1 MNGLIADRQTDGRL
15 EAAARGAPRDAL
27 NGLQKANFFR
37 VEQDDP
43 VAVVDRV
50 GAGPEPGVAGVSV
63 DDVAACVA
71 LALGSE

>member
-15 EAAARGAPRDAL
+15 ENAARTAPRDAL

-43 VAVVDRV
+43 VVVVDRV
-50 GAGPEPGVAGVSV
+50 GLGPEFTAAASV

-71 LALGSE
+71 VALEDE